1 MSKTFLRAVLAAF
14 AAAGIAGAQTPPPL
28 SPTSTPPMPAAA
40 PVRQV
45 AFKVMPQ
52 PVPPAAQPAPT
63 LPQFLTKVFDVAD
76 LVAPAADSPLAKPS
90 EDKAMTAAVNAYTA
104 VRAEHLMRVVRT
116 QVDKESWDGRGGSGR
131 LDFHPN
137 GCSLVVNNT
146 AGTVA
151 RVGECLESLRR
162 LKSPQV
168 FVEMLVGEVASDHP
182 AMAKLFGKKREAAL
196 TKEELTKLVRELKA
210 DGALDVLSRP
220 QLMLTDKQTGFFQT
234 GQQFPRLTGMTLDGK
249 GVQQGV
255 EYIPTGLVVRL
266 TPDCAG
272 DGKTMR
278 MRTEVTLTEPSPS
291 LIDLGNGIKAQPIDC
306 QAIEAVLELADGG
319 TMAVNIGTKKRE
331 QRIEH
336 KVPVL
341 GDLPFIGRLF
351 RNVGITHE
359 RRDTVVVFTATRV
372 KSEDHLRSLAAAA
385 QAKVSWSIA
394 APQAVMP
401 AMAVAPPMA
410 KPVSDRVGKI
420 VIVGNSSTQ
429 DRVILKQLDSLK
441 PGQVLEYPRIEEAR
455 QNLIRLQIFD
465 EKTPPTVEVLP
476 GEPGSPFRDIRVTV
490 KETKTGMISLHTGV
504 NSNKGLNGSVIV
516 QMRPPVTPIPMP
528 IHNPFALVPP
538 VAPPQVI
545 REVAVVGLE
554 RIDLDMHLIPASGSV
569 PVTGRIAGAGH
580 GGIPAGDET
589 TALMKSYRAA
599 CAAGKKDEASR
610 LALQLLAK
618 DPTCFGRDR

>member
-45 AFKVMPQ
+45 AFKQVMPQ
-52 PVPPAAQPAPT
+52 PAPVAPAPVPAMPVAPIPAARM
-63 LPQFLTKVFDVAD
+63 LTKVFDVAD
-76 LVAPAADSPLAKPS
+76 LVAPPADSPLAATS
-90 EDKAMTAAVNAYTA
+90 EDVAMQAAVNAYTA

-168 FVEMLVGEVASDHP
+168 FVEMLVCEVASDHP
-182 AMAKLFGKKREAAL
+182 AMEKLFGKKREAAL
-196 TKEELTKLVRELKA
+196 AKDELTKLVRELKA

-331 QRIEH
+331 QRIET

-341 GDLPFIGRLF
+341 GDLPYIGRLF
-351 RNVGITHE
+351 RTVGISHE
-359 RRDTVVVFTATRV
+359 RRDTVVVFTVTRV
-372 KSEDHLRSLAAAA
+372 NTEKELQQLISRQAASLAWTANRPVATP
-385 QAKVSWSIA
+385 V
-394 APQAVMP
+394 PMP
-401 AMAVAPPMA
+401 AAERPVAAV
-410 KPVSDRVGKI
+410 
-420 VIVGNSSTQ
+420 
-429 DRVILKQLDSLK
+429 
-441 PGQVLEYPRIEEAR
+441 PG
-455 QNLIRLQIFD
+455 
-465 EKTPPTVEVLP
+465 VLP
-476 GEPGSPFRDIRVTV
+476 MPVPAAMPLA
-490 KETKTGMISLHTGV
+490 TGRY
-504 NSNKGLNGSVIV
+504 
-516 QMRPPVTPIPMP
+516 QQVTPIPMP

-538 VAPPQVI
+538 APPVV
-545 REVAVVGLE
+545 REVRENRIEREVNSDFISGPPGFASRMPTPARMPHAIRTTGPDGLE
-554 RIDLDMHLIPASGSV
+554 QIGVDFNFSVIPASGSV